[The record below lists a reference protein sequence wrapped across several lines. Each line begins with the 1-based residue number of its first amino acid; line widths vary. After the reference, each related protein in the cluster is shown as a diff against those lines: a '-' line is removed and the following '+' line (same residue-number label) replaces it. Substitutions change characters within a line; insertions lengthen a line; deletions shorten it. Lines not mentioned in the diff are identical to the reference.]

1 MSNNEDNNEHRVVTA
16 RQPILDKDV
25 NILGYEFFSRM
36 NMSDQ
41 SSTSHHT
48 AVTDTKTLFTFFSSF
63 DIDTLLNGKKVFLNC
78 ILEDSDIMDF
88 CDLLSPNKLVLEVQ
102 LPSDPNNQTIIDDIA
117 EKMRQLKANGYT
129 LACSEIAFDERY
141 NKWFDAVTYIK
152 YSDCSL
158 INASNFKTI
167 VAYIRKA
174 KDAKKVLV
182 AEKVETR
189 TQFEVLKKLD
199 FDYYQGY
206 FFSKPVNVAVKIS
219 NPSIITLLKLINL
232 VIAEG
237 SFKEIESILKTDA
250 TISFR
255 LLRYLNSY
263 GVGGGEKVE
272 SFQRALNILGYRK
285 LLKWL
290 SILFTSVEKKQ
301 GQDVISK
308 TALTRAKFME
318 SMAVL
323 ADPRDADGYFMVGL
337 FSMLDSL
344 LGVDLNVAINSINI
358 PDEVRN
364 AVLGKD
370 SKYTPLLHI
379 AKNLEQ
385 GDWIEILSTLYKLRL
400 ATEVMNSKYMESIQW
415 VEEIKMQ

>member
-1 MSNNEDNNEHRVVTA
+1 MSDNNENRVVTA

-36 NMSDQ
+36 SMEDQ
-41 SSTSHHT
+41 KSTTTHT
-48 AVTDTKTLFTFFSSF
+48 AITDTKTLFSFFSNF
-63 DIDTLLNGKKVFLNC
+63 DLDTLLNGKKVFLNC
-78 ILEDSDIMDF
+78 VLEDSNIIDF

-102 LPSDPNNQTIIDDIA
+102 LPSDIENQTIIDDIA
-117 EKMRQLKANGYT
+117 EKMQQLKANGYT
-129 LACSEIAFDERY
+129 LACSEIVFNDKY
-141 NKWFDAVTYIK
+141 SKWFDAVTYIK
-152 YSDCSL
+152 YSDCAA
-158 INASNFKTI
+158 INASTFKNVITQMK
-167 VAYIRKA
+167 KA
-174 KDAKKVLV
+174 KDAKKILV

-206 FFSKPVNVAVKIS
+206 FFSKPVNVSVKVN
-219 NPSIITLLKLINL
+219 NPSTITLLKLINL

-237 SFKEIESILKTDA
+237 SFKEIEAILKTDA

-272 SFQRALNILGYRK
+272 SFQRALTILGYRK

-290 SILFTSVEKKQ
+290 SILFASVDKKQ

-318 SMAVL
+318 NMATL

-358 PDEVRN
+358 PEEVRN
-364 AVLGKD
+364 AVLGKE
-370 SKYTPLLHI
+370 SKYGSLLHI

-385 GDWIEILSTLYKLRL
+385 GDWIEILSTLYKLKL
-400 ATEVMNSKYMESIQW
+400 ATEVMNEKYMESIQW
-415 VEEIKMQ
+415 VEELKI